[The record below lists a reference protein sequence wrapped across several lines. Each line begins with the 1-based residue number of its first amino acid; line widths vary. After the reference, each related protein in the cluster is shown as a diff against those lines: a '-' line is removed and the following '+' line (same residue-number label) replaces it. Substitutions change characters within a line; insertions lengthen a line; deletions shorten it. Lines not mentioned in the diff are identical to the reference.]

1 MSDALLSLT
10 ADATLLAAIARALAT
25 ELRGGDTVLLEG
37 PVGAGKSHF
46 ARAFIRAVLRNPAE
60 EVPSPTFTLVQSY
73 DGDPPVWHADLYRL
87 SDPAEVEELGLL
99 DAMEE
104 AITLIEWP
112 DRMGDVTGALRLRLT
127 ALDDPELRRVRLGTD
142 GDPVRWRRIRRAVE
156 RAVFLHAHGWAGAQV
171 AFLAGD
177 ASARRYF
184 RVEQDG
190 HSAVLMDAD
199 QATLVPYL
207 RMTAWL
213 AARDFAVPAILAS
226 DQAQGLALIEDFGD
240 AQLARIVE
248 AEPDRAAELYPQVAA
263 LLARLASHPPVPG
276 IMALD
281 GAEMARQVGMFAEW
295 YPGAVGAGA
304 DAQAAAAEIAPCI
317 AALHDRLCADL
328 PAVTS
333 LRDFHAENILLTP
346 DGRLGLLDFQD
357 SVAAHPAYDLV
368 SALHDARRAIPAE
381 VERASI
387 AVFLAETGLDPD
399 RFDAAFALLGAQ
411 RNLRIMGIFT
421 RLCIRDGKPRY
432 LAFMPHVWSLI
443 GRETAHPA
451 LSELAARVARIPAPT
466 PDLIERIRSRC
477 RP

>member
-1 MSDALLSLT
+1 MAAALLSLT

-25 ELRGGDTVLLEG
+25 ELRAGDAVLLDG

-46 ARAFIRAVLRNPAE
+46 ARAFIRAYLRSPAE

-87 SDPAEVEELGLL
+87 TDPAEIEELGLL
-99 DAMEE
+99 DAMED

-112 DRMGDVTGALRLRLT
+112 ERMQDVPGALRLRLSPH
-127 ALDDPELRRVRLGTD
+127 DDPDLRRVEML
-142 GDPVRWRRIRRAVE
+142 GDPARWRHVLRGAE
-156 RAVFLHAHGWAGAQV
+156 LAAFLHQAGWGEAQV

-184 RVEQDG
+184 RAELDG
-190 HSAVLMDAD
+190 NSAVLMDAD
-199 QATLVPYL
+199 TASLRPYL
-207 RMTAWL
+207 RMTGWL
-213 AARDFAVPAILAS
+213 AERGFAVPEVMAS
-226 DQAQGLALIEDFGD
+226 DETAGLALIEDFGD
-240 AQLARIVE
+240 AQLARIIA
-248 AEPDRAAELYPQVAA
+248 AEPGRASELYPRVAS
-263 LLARLASHPPVPG
+263 LLAHLSSFPPAPG
-276 IMALD
+276 ILALD
-281 GAEMARQVGMFAEW
+281 GPEMARQVGMFAEY
-295 YPGAVGAGA
+295 YPDAIGA
-304 DAQAAAAEIAPCI
+304 DGDAHDAAGCIAPCI
-317 AALHDRLCADL
+317 AALHAELCADM
-328 PAVTS
+328 PPVTS
-333 LRDFHAENILLTP
+333 LRDFHAENILLTQ

-357 SVAAHPAYDLV
+357 AVATHPAYDLV

-387 AVFLAETGLDPD
+387 ARFLAETGFEPE

-432 LAFMPHVWSLI
+432 LDFMPHVWALI
-443 GRETAHPA
+443 ERETSHPA
-451 LSELAARVARIPAPT
+451 LSDLAALVARIPGPT
-466 PDLIERIRSRC
+466 PANIERIRSRC